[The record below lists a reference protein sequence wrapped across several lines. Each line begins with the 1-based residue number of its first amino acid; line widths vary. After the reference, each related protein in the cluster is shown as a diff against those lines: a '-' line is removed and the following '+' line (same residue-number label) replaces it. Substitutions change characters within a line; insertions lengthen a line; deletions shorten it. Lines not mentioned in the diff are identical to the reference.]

1 MTLAPITFSQWM
13 AVGVTSLVMAA
24 AVVGVLR
31 VSRRIASAGA
41 RWSVALISFAF
52 CGLIS
57 SWTVGRVAAAFLV
70 AGGSIKV
77 PPRADFFVHVNP
89 IAGLVPALIAGS
101 VGIWSLRRGREG
113 DRVA

>member
-1 MTLAPITFSQWM
+1 MTLAPITVTQWM
-13 AVGVTSLVMAA
+13 AVGVTSLLMAA

-41 RWSVALISFAF
+41 RWSIALISFAF

-77 PPRADFFVHVNP
+77 PRRSDFFVHLNP
-89 IAGLVPALIAGS
+89 ITGLVPALIAGS
-101 VGIWSLRRGREG
+101 VGIWYLRRGREP
-113 DRVA
+113 DRAA